1 MATPREGAP
10 ASRVRSVF
18 VSSPSA
24 TFAVWTSAWLSGSA
38 AADDV
43 LDALQHWADLHD
55 VVAADAVAA
64 ATLDVPVRGEACGQ
78 VAALLAGIRRAG
90 ATSGRL
96 VLPVPGDVRGLGAR
110 SEFAVEALHAGE
122 AVVLAEARIGLV
134 PDNIADGVLRWTAF
148 DLGEAAPAEHL
159 PLGEAEHELTGAMRV
174 AAGVLTELGVA
185 KQRAGVREE
194 LRDRVATRTNA
205 QWPAGMPPR
214 ALRVLQR
221 ANEVSA
227 ILELAAEDEPGGAL
241 SSSAA
246 IRRAEAL
253 RPLFDAVRVARIAAV
268 DEAVRTLSDH
278 AGRR

>member
-1 MATPREGAP
+1 
-10 ASRVRSVF
+10 
-18 VSSPSA
+18 
-24 TFAVWTSAWLSGSA
+24 LSGSA

-55 VVAADAVAA
+55 VVAADAAVA
-64 ATLDVPVRGEACGQ
+64 ATLDVPERGETAGQ
-78 VAALLAGIRRAG
+78 LAALLAGIRRTG

-110 SEFAVEALHAGE
+110 SEFAAEALHAGE
-122 AVVLAEARIGLV
+122 AVVLAQARLGLV

-148 DLGEAAPAEHL
+148 DLGEAAPVEHV

-194 LRDRVATRTNA
+194 LRDRVAARANA

-253 RPLFDAVRVARIAAV
+253 RPLFDAVRVARLAAV

-278 AGRR
+278 AGRH